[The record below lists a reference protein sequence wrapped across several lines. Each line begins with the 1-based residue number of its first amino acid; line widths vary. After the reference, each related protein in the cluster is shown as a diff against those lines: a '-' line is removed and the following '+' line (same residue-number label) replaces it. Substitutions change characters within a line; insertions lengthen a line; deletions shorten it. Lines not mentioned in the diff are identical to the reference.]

1 VANDCTKHA
10 GQHNQANRANLDD
23 MMRDLQEN
31 QAGAG
36 RHKCPYCAYE
46 QGFEHGLRRAA
57 EIIRDFILKESGAPM
72 NPGNI

>member
-1 VANDCTKHA
+1 
-10 GQHNQANRANLDD
+10 